1 MPNANARAL
10 ALDAWDELKEAG
22 LRDTGS
28 PLSLAFW
35 DLVGA
40 QQCFAPM
47 ASNTGSHRHTLQ
59 EWHRTF
65 AATDLISSQQ
75 SRIVAAKN
83 GPDLGDWGTLV
94 TGRGRCSDNESTK
107 LGHQRNACVH

>member
-1 MPNANARAL
+1 VDKGGKTLCQNADARAF
-10 ALDAWDELKEAG
+10 AVDAWDELKQAG
-22 LRDTGS
+22 LQDTGL
-28 PLSLAFW
+28 PLSLTFW

-47 ASNTGSHRHTLQ
+47 ASNTGSHRHTQQ

-75 SRIVAAKN
+75 SRIVAAKTAPTS
-83 GPDLGDWGTLV
+83 GIGAL
-94 TGRGRCSDNESTK
+94 
-107 LGHQRNACVH
+107 